1 MDVKTVPS
9 TSSAAESSCS
19 LATDIPPKDFDRL
32 LEAAR
37 QSPIRAKITPK
48 GLHGFIPRTP
58 DLDLQRRVDRS
69 QEIMDTMNVSR
80 SALND
85 MIKRNIVHDA
95 VAISEASQIRAMD
108 REISGAKLVN
118 RPSSTTMT
126 SKKQRVE
133 FEPFHL
139 VYCDAYEGMDK
150 INTHN
155 TGHRYVLRFVDHATG
170 YKKDYSTQTKDQF
183 SDAFAMF
190 LAWIRCVAP
199 IIEKH
204 RNLPKGHIGLR
215 VLCSDRNFNFTTI
228 YDCVRTKIR
237 RHRRQGGCTSIFRGS
252 TGLDV
257 REHLT

>member
-1 MDVKTVPS
+1 
-9 TSSAAESSCS
+9 
-19 LATDIPPKDFDRL
+19 
-32 LEAAR
+32 
-37 QSPIRAKITPK
+37 
-48 GLHGFIPRTP
+48 
-58 DLDLQRRVDRS
+58 
-69 QEIMDTMNVSR
+69 
-80 SALND
+80 

-139 VYCDAYEGMDK
+139 VYCDAYEDMDK

-204 RNLPKGHIGLR
+204 RNLPPGHPIEIPILPLYTVVLEPNSTISLSRRLYTDILRTPRTRKQPGLLNLLS
-215 VLCSDRNFNFTTI
+215 VQAPS
-228 YDCVRTKIR
+228 K
-237 RHRRQGGCTSIFRGS
+237 
-252 TGLDV
+252 
-257 REHLT
+257 